1 MKLKVDDYEIILM
14 QIDYPNDDVLSSMN
28 GNLTMVVVIDGV
40 EYAIN
45 TNTKKLEEI
54 GTN

>member
-14 QIDYPNDDVLSSMN
+14 QINYPNDDILSSMS
-28 GNLTMVVVIDGV
+28 GALTMVVVIDGV
-40 EYAIN
+40 EYTIN

>member
-1 MKLKVDDYEIILM
+1 MKLKVDDYEILLM
-14 QIDYPNDDVLSSMN
+14 DMN
-28 GNLTMVVVIDGV
+28 GDLTMVVVIDGV

>member
-1 MKLKVDDYEIILM
+1 MKLKVDDYEILLM
-14 QIDYPNDDVLSSMN
+14 DMN
-28 GNLTMVVVIDGV
+28 GALTMVVVIDGV

>member
-1 MKLKVDDYEIILM
+1 MKLKVDDYEIRLM
-14 QIDYPNDDVLSSMN
+14 DMN
-28 GNLTMVVVIDGV
+28 GALTMVVVIDGV

>member
-1 MKLKVDDYEIILM
+1 MKLKVDDYEILI
-14 QIDYPNDDVLSSMN
+14 MN